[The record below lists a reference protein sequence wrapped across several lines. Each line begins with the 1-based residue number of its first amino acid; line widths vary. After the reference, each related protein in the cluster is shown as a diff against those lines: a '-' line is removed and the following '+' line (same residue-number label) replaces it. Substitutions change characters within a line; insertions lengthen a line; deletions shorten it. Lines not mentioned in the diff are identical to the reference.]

1 MFEKIGATDCT
12 GVLDKPPV
20 ESRGEGQPP
29 WFTEGL
35 GFFPMEVGGT
45 TEYFPFYGSG
55 HIVGTHR
62 MGGPNDSG
70 TAVTDSSLRS
80 YDHPNLF
87 IMGTGSFPPSGRRI
101 LRSPSWR
108 WS

>member
-1 MFEKIGATDCT
+1 
-12 GVLDKPPV
+12 
-20 ESRGEGQPP
+20 
-29 WFTEGL
+29 
-35 GFFPMEVGGT
+35 MEVGEK

-87 IMGTGSFPPSGRRI
+87 IMGTGSFPTIGTANPTLTLVALV
-101 LRSPSWR
+101 LRSMDTIKGALGSVAAR
-108 WS
+108 SR